1 MEKDIRVERFNVC
14 FKTDFGPVYAVR
26 DANTVFES
34 GKVTGMIGESGS
46 GKSVL
51 GMGILKLL
59 ASNAYI
65 DGECWYGEINKYG
78 KYMKFAGRRN
88 ALIRQKPAEVNSVI
102 KVKKNIRSCY
112 RA

>member
-51 GMGILKLL
+51 GIFSLDL
-59 ASNAYI
+59 SHPV
-65 DGECWYGEINKYG
+65 EI
-78 KYMKFAGRRN
+78 F
-88 ALIRQKPAEVNSVI
+88 
-102 KVKKNIRSCY
+102 
-112 RA
+112 